1 MPWHGGVPVRLCR
14 RLTARQT
21 AGQRKCGI
29 VETREERDTNMTR
42 EVEQAQDSRLAIVAA
57 TGDFLDRVDADLFA
71 TQATGTRSSFGRER
85 ARGVWGWCR
94 VGCSFRVLS
103 ATAAVAAVRV
113 RLDQVGENP
122 PFWLAWAEE
131 AHFAVD
137 QRREAEL

>member
-1 MPWHGGVPVRLCR
+1 
-14 RLTARQT
+14 
-21 AGQRKCGI
+21 
-29 VETREERDTNMTR
+29 MTR

-57 TGDFLDRVDADLFA
+57 TGYFLDRVDADLFA
-71 TQATGTRSSFGRER
+71 TQATGTRSSFGREQ
-85 ARGVWGWCR
+85 ARGFWGWCR
-94 VGCSFRVLS
+94 VGCSFRMLS
-103 ATAAVAAVRV
+103 AIAAVAAVRV